1 MLAFAINLRT
11 VCVHD
16 IYFVETECVEN
27 EMEMRVRRWVVEKDR
42 REAGRSFLHSGRGGP
57 GMTTLA
63 SVFLLLSVFVFVDGL
78 VFLPQW
84 QR

>member
-1 MLAFAINLRT
+1 MRT

-42 REAGRSFLHSGRGGP
+42 REAGRG
-57 GMTTLA
+57 TVA
-63 SVFLLLSVFVFVDGL
+63 EVD
-78 VFLPQW
+78 PA
-84 QR
+84 